1 MNTLGVQ
8 TLHKIISTFTQEKCI
23 HRLSIARQN
32 LRITH
37 PLGKCYTQISLD
49 LHKNNL
55 LPTTQISLQIKSLQ
69 IYTIHIDP
77 YANFDYKLLFETKQ
91 SMSFIKDIKD
101 VGSFLPS
108 LICKTHFCKYKQK
121 VTSMLNISK
130 LPGDHGTALINLFL
144 QHFYLYFL
152 KK

>member
-1 MNTLGVQ
+1 MHPQRPKIWGKIPINTLAVH
-8 TLHKIISTFTQEKCI
+8 TLHKIISTFTQEKYI

-32 LRITH
+32 SRITH

-55 LPTTQISLQIKSLQ
+55 LQIGLQIKSLQ
-69 IYTIHIDP
+69 IYTSHIDP
-77 YANFDYKLLFETKQ
+77 YTNFDYKLLLETKQ

-108 LICKTHFCKYKQK
+108 LICNTHFFRYKQK
-121 VTSMLNISK
+121 FLMGSGYLNMK
-130 LPGDHGTALINLFL
+130 T
-144 QHFYLYFL
+144 
-152 KK
+152 